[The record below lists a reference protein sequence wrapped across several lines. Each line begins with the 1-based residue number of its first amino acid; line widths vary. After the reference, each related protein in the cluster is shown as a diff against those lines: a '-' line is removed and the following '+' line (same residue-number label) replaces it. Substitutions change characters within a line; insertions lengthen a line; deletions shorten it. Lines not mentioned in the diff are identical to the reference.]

1 MTASELIEKIH
12 NREIKA
18 GDKIICHKCNEY
30 FDYKFTRWFMGN
42 WFSKVPPEEHE
53 SDADNDKDMVLE
65 FCDPSVT
72 YKVVDQNSVDERI
85 SNLQSQID
93 KLNNEIKEYYGKV
106 VSARDRGNYLKEQLI
121 ELKKENGE

>member
-12 NREIKA
+12 NREIKS

-30 FDYKFTRWFMGN
+30 FDFKVTTWFMGN

-53 SDADNDKDMVLE
+53 SDDDFDREMILKL
-65 FCDPSVT
+65 CDPSIT

-93 KLNNEIKEYYGKV
+93 KLNNEIKEYYSKV